1 MSINSALWAGASG
14 LLANSSALAA
24 VSDNIANVNT
34 VGYKRASAVFSPMF
48 ESNGV
53 NSRYSSGGVTTS
65 NRFQI
70 ATGGLLTPGSSPT
83 DLAIAG
89 NGFFVVRPVASN
101 VEATD
106 AVLFTRS
113 GSFAADSQGNLRND
127 AGLFLYGWPV
137 AADGS
142 VTTNPSD
149 LSSLEAINLSSIGG
163 AAEATTSVGIN
174 GNLQASQ
181 AISADEATY
190 DPAVSGTNMA
200 SGTVTPDFQRSIQV
214 YDSQGGARTITLSI
228 LKSATA
234 NQWHAEL
241 HITPTSDITTGSGL
255 VDGQIATGTIAFDA
269 NGEIDLTN
277 TTLPLTLDFLSST
290 NTGALGANEFQWASG
305 TGVAGQS
312 ITIDIGSPTQPGGMT
327 QYDSPSTLTSTQVNG
342 SAFGTFTGVEVDN
355 DGFVYAKFS
364 NGIIRKTYQVPVA
377 TFVNANGLNVESGGA
392 FSVTPDSGSYTFNI
406 PGTASAGTI
415 ASSTL
420 ENSNVDLATEFTSL
434 ITTQR
439 AYSASSKIITTADE
453 MLDEAIR
460 MKR

>member
-1 MSINSALWAGASG
+1 
-14 LLANSSALAA
+14 
-24 VSDNIANVNT
+24 
-34 VGYKRASAVFSPMF
+34 
-48 ESNGV
+48 
-53 NSRYSSGGVTTS
+53 
-65 NRFQI
+65 
-70 ATGGLLTPGSSPT
+70 
-83 DLAIAG
+83 
-89 NGFFVVRPVASN
+89 VASN
-101 VEATD
+101 VDATD

-113 GSFAADSQGNLRND
+113 GSFSADSQGNLRND

-181 AISADEATY
+181 AVSAAEATY
-190 DPAVSGTNMA
+190 DATASATNMA
-200 SGTVTPDFQRSIQV
+200 SGAVTPDFQRSIQV
-214 YDSQGGARTITLSI
+214 YDSQGGARSITLSI

-241 HITPTSDITTGSGL
+241 HVTPTSDITTGSGL
-255 VDGQIATGTIAFDA
+255 TDGQIATGTIAFDA
-269 NGEIDLTN
+269 QGEIDLGN

-290 NTGALGANEFQWASG
+290 NTGALGANQFQWASG

-342 SAFGTFTGVEVDN
+342 SAFGTFTGVEVD
-355 DGFVYAKFS
+355 DEGFVYAKFS
-364 NGIIRKTYQVPVA
+364 NGIIRKTYQIPIA
-377 TFVNANGLNVESGGA
+377 TFVNANGLNVEAGGA
-392 FSVTPDSGSYTFNI
+392 YSVTPDSGSFTFNT

-415 ASSTL
+415 ASATL